1 MSWTSTFRLGSLALV
16 AALTSTANAQGM
28 PDGFGQMW
36 IDTTAMGSVMEEAA
50 KEGAAPVRR
59 GSSAP
64 RTLTGDDANTASR
77 FTFQP
82 SARRRQANLA
92 QFVGKMRA
100 VDPKGGAELEKLF
113 ASADIIGDIGA
124 GMRKNGLQPNDVAD
138 AYALWWVTA
147 WHASQGRALDLNP
160 ATLSAV
166 RTQAARAI
174 EATGK
179 FGSASDT
186 LRQEMAESLMI
197 QAAMVDELNDQMR
210 GNPNQRRALATAV
223 NKGARGMGL
232 DLTTMT
238 LTREGF
244 QPRRRGDA
252 GEAIGDV
259 EGAEPE
265 ALAAVSVTG
274 APANDTNDRTGTY
287 ALIAAAGGAGLAGM
301 FMAGRAAGRKG

>member
-1 MSWTSTFRLGSLALV
+1 
-16 AALTSTANAQGM
+16 M

-50 KEGAAPVRR
+50 KEGAAPARR
-59 GSSAP
+59 GASAP
-64 RTLTGDDANTASR
+64 QAISSGHSNAAFQFS
-77 FTFQP
+77 FQP
-82 SARRRQANLA
+82 STRRRQANLA
-92 QFVGKMRA
+92 QFVAKMRA
-100 VDPKGGAELEKLF
+100 VDSKGAAELEKLF

-147 WHASQGRALDLNP
+147 WHASQGRALDLNSV
-160 ATLSAV
+160 ALSSV
-166 RTQAARAI
+166 RAQAARAI

-186 LRQEMAESLMI
+186 LRQEMAEALMI
-197 QAAMVDELNDQMR
+197 QAALVDEANDRMR
-210 GNPNQRRALATAV
+210 GDPNQRRALATAV

-232 DLTTMT
+232 DLTSMT
-238 LTREGF
+238 LTKAGF
-244 QPRRRGDA
+244 QPRKRSDA

-259 EGAEPE
+259 GGAEPE
-265 ALAAVSVTG
+265 ALAAAAVTG
-274 APANDTNDRTGTY
+274 APANDTDDRTGTY

-301 FMAGRAAGRKG
+301 FMAGRAAGRRG